1 MKFIR
6 NRMEENLSE
15 LILRHFLYIFMS
27 DLCFEARMSGP
38 EQKSQ
43 DFVELNGVKTS
54 VESVM
59 QVSDLPGMN
68 SCRTNTIRVTA
79 LLSSES
85 STTVLVPE

>member
-1 MKFIR
+1 
-6 NRMEENLSE
+6 
-15 LILRHFLYIFMS
+15 
-27 DLCFEARMSGP
+27 MSGP